1 MFFLHISKK
10 STNFV
15 AYLMFNSK
23 IQNRKNMKK
32 SIFLALMLLSGMI
45 CRADVELASGSLS
58 ALKTSGEYAY
68 VEIDWS
74 KAKVVE
80 FDRSGKVEK
89 NKGSVDAYNK
99 SQGSDWVRDWPEVKR
114 FITNCTAWEKYPGR
128 ACFNRKNK
136 KGVLITVNPE
146 VWRAYQNCKDED
158 EREDMQDHCIWVNPA
173 KAKYKFVLTVDQ
185 VDMGSGTASAFGV
198 GVSSGGAI
206 ICGKI
211 RLIEIK
217 TGKQL
222 ALINVDHCKGFG
234 NYSQRT
240 RLMDCV
246 VGEIFGDLGDL
257 VD

>member
-1 MFFLHISKK
+1 
-10 STNFV
+10 
-15 AYLMFNSK
+15 
-23 IQNRKNMKK
+23 MKK
-32 SIFLALMLLSGMI
+32 LFLASLLLAVGTI
-45 CRADVELASGSLS
+45 CYADVKLVSGNLK
-58 ALKTSGEYAY
+58 ALTNKGEYAY

-80 FDRSGKVEK
+80 FDRSGNVEK
-89 NKGSVDAYNK
+89 NRGSIDAYNK
-99 SQGSDWVRDWPEVKR
+99 SQGSDWVRDWPSVKR

-136 KGVLITVNPE
+136 NGVLITVNPE

-158 EREDMQDHCIWVNPA
+158 EREDMKDHCIWVNPS
-173 KAKYKFVLTVDQ
+173 KAKYKFVLTVNQ

-206 ICGKI
+206 INGKLQ
-211 RLIEIK
+211 LIEIS

-222 ALINVDHCKGFG
+222 ASITVNQCKGYG

-240 RLMDCV
+240 RLMDVV
-246 VGEIFGDLGDL
+246 VGEIFGDLTDL
-257 VD
+257 LP

>member
-1 MFFLHISKK
+1 
-10 STNFV
+10 
-15 AYLMFNSK
+15 
-23 IQNRKNMKK
+23 MKK
-32 SIFLALMLLSGMI
+32 LIFLSFMLLIGLV
-45 CRADVELASGSLS
+45 CRAEVSLTSGSLS
-58 ALKTSGEYAY
+58 ALNTADEYAY

-80 FDRSGKVEK
+80 LDRNNKIEK
-89 NKGSVDAYNK
+89 NLGSIDAYNK

-136 KGVLITVNPE
+136 KGVRITVNPE

-158 EREDMQDHCIWVNPA
+158 EREDMKDHCIWENPA

-185 VDMGSGTASAFGV
+185 VDMGSGTASAFGI

-206 ICGKI
+206 INGKI

-222 ALINVDHCKGFG
+222 ATIAVQYCKGFG

-246 VGEIFGDLGDL
+246 VGEIFGDLADL
-257 VD
+257 VP

>member
-1 MFFLHISKK
+1 MKKLFFLS
-10 STNFV
+10 
-15 AYLMFNSK
+15 
-23 IQNRKNMKK
+23 
-32 SIFLALMLLSGMI
+32 LMLMAGFV
-45 CRADVELASGSLS
+45 CRAEVSLTSGSLA
-58 ALKTSGEYAY
+58 ALKTADEYAY

-80 FDRSGKVEK
+80 LDRNNKVEK
-89 NKGSVDAYNK
+89 NLGSIDAYNK

-136 KGVLITVNPE
+136 KGVRITVNPE

-158 EREDMQDHCIWVNPA
+158 EREDMKDHCIWENPA
-173 KAKYKFVLTVDQ
+173 KAKYKFVLMVDQ
-185 VDMGSGTASAFGV
+185 VDMGSGTASAFGM

-206 ICGKI
+206 INGKI

-222 ALINVDHCKGFG
+222 ALIAVEYCKGFG

-246 VGEIFGDLGDL
+246 VGEIFGDLADL
-257 VD
+257 VP